1 MKIILLQELKGKGGE
16 GDIVEVSRGFAVNYL
31 FKSGI
36 AVEATTGNLKQ
47 LELRKH
53 NIEKR
58 EAGRVDTA
66 EKMFKALNGKSVVVV
81 AKVGAEGQL
90 FGSITAQVIA
100 DAIQEQLGIEINRKK
115 IYIHKTIKTAGQ
127 HEVDILIYRDVKAT
141 LILNVG
147 DTYEKLVESVST
159 EDVVEEIVEEI
170 VVEEIIVEEVSE

>member
-16 GDIVEVSRGFAVNYL
+16 GDVVEVSRGFAVNYL

-36 AVEATTGNLKQ
+36 AVEATEGNLKQ

-53 NIEKR
+53 NIKKR
-58 EAGRVDTA
+58 EAARVDTA
-66 EKMFKALNGKSVVVV
+66 DKMFEALNGKSVVVV

-100 DAIQEQLGIEINRKK
+100 DAIQEQLGIEVNRKK
-115 IYIHKTIKTAGQ
+115 IYIHKAIKTAGQ
-127 HEVDILIYRDVKAT
+127 HEVDILIYRDIKAV

-147 DTYEKLVESVST
+147 DTYENPVEAET
-159 EDVVEEIVEEI
+159 VVEEV
-170 VVEEIIVEEVSE
+170 IVEEVVSEDITE